1 MLSATSSF
9 LAVLFATVP
18 PALGAPASLEATA
31 QAIVRLKLNK
41 IETAK
46 LLNRYAFLIQ
56 REMDLQGSVKACVKS
71 ADTRLQEYKDALTQA
86 QDDLETTKKKLVDL
100 EVEKAKLIE
109 QFGKPESA
117 DASAENI
124 DRLNRNLEKILER
137 LTTIE
142 KRLEKK

>member
-1 MLSATSSF
+1 
-9 LAVLFATVP
+9 
-18 PALGAPASLEATA
+18 
-31 QAIVRLKLNK
+31 
-41 IETAK
+41 
-46 LLNRYAFLIQ
+46 
-56 REMDLQGSVKACVKS
+56 MDLQGSVKACVKS